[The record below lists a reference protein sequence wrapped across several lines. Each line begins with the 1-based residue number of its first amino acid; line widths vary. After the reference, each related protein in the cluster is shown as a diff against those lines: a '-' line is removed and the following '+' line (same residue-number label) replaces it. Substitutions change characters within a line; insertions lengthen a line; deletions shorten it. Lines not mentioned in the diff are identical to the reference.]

1 MKLGRISG
9 TVVSTIQ
16 HPSLDGHQ
24 LRVVDLL
31 DISGTPTGGYVIAVD
46 SIGASDGQ
54 TVLVLDEGS
63 SARQVMADVNAPVR
77 AIVVGIVDEVRVDGA
92 DFDVA

>member
-1 MKLGRISG
+1 VKLGRISG

-31 DISGTPTGGYVIAVD
+31 DVSGAPTGGYVIAVD
-46 SIGASDGQ
+46 SIGASHGQ

-63 SARQVMADVNAPVR
+63 SARQVMADANAPVR

-92 DFDVA
+92 DFDVT